1 MRLLKFTADARG
13 DLAKLDQ
20 STARQIY
27 KKLGWPAENFDLIA
41 PEPLTGEWKG
51 VYKLRVGDYRAL
63 YTFDNIQL
71 IVHFI
76 RHRREVYK
84 IK

>member
-1 MRLLKFTADARG
+1 MLQLKFTTEASE
-13 DLAKLDQ
+13 DLAKLDK
-20 STARQIY
+20 SAARQVY
-27 KKLGWPAENFDLIA
+27 RKLIWLAEKFDLIA
-41 PEPLTGEWKG
+41 PEPLSGEWKG

-63 YTFDNIQL
+63 YTFDNTQL